1 MSEAADLEQ
10 ASDAPVDS
18 SQTPQAEVARDSA
31 GTLLRQARE
40 AAGMD
45 LAALA
50 VTLKVPA
57 RKLEALEAD
66 QLDQLPG
73 EMFTR
78 ALAASVCRALHI
90 DAAPVLQQ
98 LPQAEKSPFHQPQP
112 SLNTPFRSS
121 GGRSPV
127 AWSSLASRPA
137 VWVIAALLLGA
148 VLLLIAPS
156 VPGLGAY
163 FDRTADTGTAA
174 DTALARAGADA
185 ASTPSTPAELRAA
198 DTVATPQANPAPVTA
213 LAPASSPSVA
223 PALTPAT
230 ALAAPAAPAAAADL
244 VRFSASADTWVEV
257 VDAAG
262 KQPLRRVLN
271 AGESVSTGG
280 ALPLKVTVGRADAV
294 QVVVRGKP
302 LDLAASARDNVAR
315 FEVK

>member
-18 SQTPQAEVARDSA
+18 SQTPPAEVVCDSA
-31 GTLLRQARE
+31 GTLLRRARE
-40 AAGMD
+40 AAGVD

-112 SLNTPFRSS
+112 SLNTPFRAS
-121 GGRSPV
+121 GGRSSV
-127 AWSSLASRPA
+127 AWSSLAARPA

-163 FDRTADTGTAA
+163 FSRTADTGTAV
-174 DTALARAGADA
+174 DTAPARAGVGA
-185 ASTPSTPAELRAA
+185 ASTSPAPAELRAA
-198 DTVATPQANPAPVTA
+198 DTVATPQANPAPLTA
-213 LAPASSPSVA
+213 LAPASNPSVA

-230 ALAAPAAPAAAADL
+230 ALAAPAAVADL

-271 AGESVSTGG
+271 AGDSVSTGG

-294 QVVVRGKP
+294 QVLVRGKP

>member
-1 MSEAADLEQ
+1 MSEATEPEVTGVAPADTPP
-10 ASDAPVDS
+10 AP
-18 SQTPQAEVARDSA
+18 VARDSA
-31 GTLLRQARE
+31 GTLLRRARE
-40 AAGMD
+40 AAGLD
-45 LAALA
+45 LGALA
-50 VTLKVPA
+50 VTLKVPE

-66 QLDQLPG
+66 QHDQLPG

-90 DAAPVLQQ
+90 DAAPVLAQ

-112 SLNTPFRSS
+112 SLNTPFRASGSRSS
-121 GGRSPV
+121 ALVSGL
-127 AWSSLASRPA
+127 LARPA

-148 VLLLIAPS
+148 VLLLVAPS

-163 FDRTADTGTAA
+163 FNRSAPATPVAEGQP
-174 DTALARAGADA
+174 ARAANEVA
-185 ASTPSTPAELRAA
+185 APAAAPAPAELRAA
-198 DTVATPQANPAPVTA
+198 DAVAAPANPPAVVVAVPPPA
-213 LAPASSPSVA
+213 QAPASTPSVA

-230 ALAAPAAPAAAADL
+230 ALATPAAEL
-244 VRFSASADTWVEV
+244 VRFEASADTWVEV

-271 AGESVSTGG
+271 AGESVAAGG
-280 ALPLKVTVGRADAV
+280 ALPLRVTVGRADAV
-294 QVVVRGKP
+294 RVSVRGKP